1 MIELRSKQIPCC
13 FKKFYEFMKKIIV
26 RQICLAILLYFSCL
40 QFPSEASAQNVRVT
54 IKMENTAMENV
65 MTEIERQTRYLFG
78 SDKDVDLSVKVT
90 VDVDNEPLSTALDQM
105 VRGTGISY
113 DIKDSYILLSK
124 TAARSDKLK
133 LVRGKVTD
141 QDGDPLVGAMVY
153 SKTDMTRSSVTD
165 LDGNFSLEVPSD
177 DVIAVS
183 LLGFKDMEIPASS
196 ATANMS
202 IPMQQDI
209 STLDEVVVVGYG
221 VQKKVNVTGAV
232 SQIKADEMQDRPVLK
247 MTQALQG
254 QVPNLNISFSSGQ
267 PGKSSTIDIRGTGSI
282 NGGEPLIL
290 IDGIPGSLDNI
301 NVNDVES
308 ISVLKD
314 ASASAVYGAR
324 AAFGVILVTT
334 KSAED
339 GTVNVDY
346 QGSFGVSTHAVCTDF
361 VTDAW
366 TNSRINDQAFFNSKG
381 THLFK
386 YSDEQWNELYIRRND
401 KVENPERPWVVVT
414 NVNGKDR
421 YNYYGNFDWFNYLYK
436 RFRPKTSHSLSVSGT
451 QKKVKYLISGNYSN
465 EQGIF
470 RIAPDMYNQYGMMV
484 KVGADITKWLTISN
498 TTRFYKT
505 SYKWT
510 GFNQSYTPDNDFPVG
525 SNDAQFY
532 TAYYHYHPQY
542 VPVNPDG
549 TLTGNSDMS
558 NYTMGFGLHAIQ
570 LYGKSKG
577 EQSES
582 ELYTTFEAQFK
593 LLEGWTV
600 TANYTYRNTDTRR
613 WYRSVAVPYSLY
625 PGESVTWNWDPLN
638 RDQLTDWSRNR
649 DYNIYNIF
657 STYDNTFGRH
667 HVGAMVG
674 FNQEDYYYKNVTIAP
689 KNIASETLND
699 IGLAVGDS
707 PQWYGGQSEYALRGA
722 FVRLNYDFAGKY
734 LVEFSGRYD
743 GSSRFPKNSRFAFFP
758 SFSVG
763 YRISEEK
770 FFEPAKRWIDNLKIR
785 YSYGTLGNQNVA
797 NYSYISTMSIND
809 SSWLDSNGDRIKQ
822 TSTPA
827 PVAGDLTW
835 ETVTTNNIGLDLDMF
850 KNRFNFTFDVYSR
863 ATTGMLTQGPA
874 LPNVFGATEPKENA
888 ADLVTR
894 GFELAIGWRD
904 SFNLAGSPFNY
915 SVKAVLSDSQTWIT
929 RFNNPTKLL
938 DQYYEGQKLGEIWGY
953 TIDGRFATD
962 AEAAEYTS
970 TVNMTQ
976 VASREIPGY
985 YAGDSRWVDLDG
997 DNVVNSG
1004 AGTVDDHGD
1013 LSIIGNSSTRFPF
1026 GLTLTLGWYGFDIY
1040 AFFQGIGHKNWVPGA
1055 EATMFWGPYSRPY
1068 VSFLPSDFEDK
1079 IWSAENPDAYF
1090 PRLRGYAAGSELDKP
1105 NTQYIQNVAYCKL
1118 RNLTIGYT
1126 LPRKVLDKIHMKKI
1140 RVYLSGENLFTWSPL
1155 ETKYMDPEE
1164 TLSGDGRTY
1173 PFSRTFS
1180 VGVEFSF

>member
-1 MIELRSKQIPCC
+1 
-13 FKKFYEFMKKIIV
+13 MKKIIV
-26 RQICLAILLYFSCL
+26 RQICLTLVMSFLCFSVHGKL
-40 QFPSEASAQNVRVT
+40 AAQTVRVSLD
-54 IKMENTAMENV
+54 MEDVTMEKV
-65 MTEIERQTRYLFG
+65 MTEIEKQTRYLFG
-78 SDKDVDLSVKVT
+78 SDKDVDLTVKVT
-90 VDVDNEPLSTALDQM
+90 VIVDNAPLAEALDQM
-105 VRGTGISY
+105 VKGTDIRYTIS
-113 DIKDSYILLSK
+113 DSYILLSRHSGQELRLAK
-124 TAARSDKLK
+124 GRI
-133 LVRGKVTD
+133 TD
-141 QDGDPLVGAMVY
+141 AGGNPLIGAMVY
-153 SKTDMTRSSVTD
+153 DRDDRTISAVTD
-165 LDGNFSLEVPSD
+165 LDGRFEIEVPD
-177 DVIAVS
+177 GDMIVVS
-183 LLGFKDMEIPASS
+183 LLGFKEMEIPASS

-202 IPMQQDI
+202 LTLQEDI

-221 VQKKVNVTGAV
+221 VQKKVNVTGSV
-232 SQIKADEMQDRPVLK
+232 SQIKAEEMADRPVMK

-267 PGKSSTIDIRGTGSI
+267 PGSSSSINIRGTGSI

-334 KSAED
+334 RSAEE

-366 TNSRINDQAFFNSKG
+366 TNSRINDQAFFNTKG
-381 THLFK
+381 SHLFS
-386 YSDEQWNELYIRRND
+386 YSDAEWNELYIRRND
-401 KVENPERPWVVVT
+401 KVENPDRPWVVVS

-421 YNYYGNFDWFNYLYK
+421 YNYYGNFDWFNYFYQ
-436 RFRPKTSHSLSVSGT
+436 RFRPKTQHSLSVSGT
-451 QKKVKYLISGNYSN
+451 QKKVRYLISGNYSE

-470 RIAPDMYNQYGMMV
+470 RIAPDKYRQYGMMV
-484 KVGADITKWLTISN
+484 KVGTDITKWLTVSN

-505 SYKWT
+505 RYDWT
-510 GFNQSYTPDNDFPVG
+510 GFNQSYTPDNEYPIG
-525 SNDAQFY
+525 SSDAQFY
-532 TAYYHYHPQY
+532 SPYYHYHPQY

-549 TLTGNSDMS
+549 SLTGNSEMS

-577 EQSES
+577 QES
-582 ELYTTFEAQFK
+582 EADFYTTFEAVFR
-593 LLEGWTV
+593 LMEGWTV
-600 TANYTYRNTDTRR
+600 TANYTYHNTDTRR

-625 PGESVTWNWDPLN
+625 PGESVTWNWDALQ

-657 STYDNTFGRH
+657 TTYDNTFGRH
-667 HVGAMVG
+667 HVGAMLG
-674 FNQEDYYYKNVTIAP
+674 FNQEDYHYKNITVAP
-689 KNIASETLND
+689 KNIISENLND

-722 FVRLNYDFAGKY
+722 FIRLNYDFGGKY
-734 LVEFSGRYD
+734 LAEFSGRYD

-770 FFEPAKRWIDNLKIR
+770 FFQPARKVIDNLKIR

-797 NYSYISTMSIND
+797 NYAYISTMSIND
-809 SSWLDSNGDRIKQ
+809 SSWLDSDGNRIKQ
-822 TSTPA
+822 ASVPD

-850 KNRFNFTFDVYSR
+850 RNRFNFTLDFYSR

-874 LPNVFGATEPKENA
+874 LPNVFGAKENA

-894 GFELAIGWRD
+894 GFELSVGWRD
-904 SFNLAGSPFNY
+904 SFNLAGSPFSY
-915 SVKAVLSDSQTWIT
+915 SIKAVLSDSQTWIT
-929 RFNNPTKLL
+929 RFNNPTRLL
-938 DQYYEGQKLGEIWGY
+938 SQYYEGQKLGEIWGY

-962 AEAAEYTS
+962 AEAMEYTS
-970 TVNMTQ
+970 TINMTQ
-976 VASREIPGY
+976 VAAREIPGY
-985 YAGDSRWVDLDG
+985 YAGDSRWVDLNG
-997 DNVVNSG
+997 DKVVNGG
-1004 AGTVDDHGD
+1004 AGTVDDPGD
-1013 LSIIGNSSTRFPF
+1013 RRIIGNSSTRFPF
-1026 GLTLTLGWYGFDIY
+1026 GLTLSLNWYGFDIY
-1040 AFFQGIGHKNWVPGA
+1040 AFFQGIGYKNWVPGA

-1068 VSFLPSDFEDK
+1068 VSFLPSDFESK
-1079 IWSAENPDAYF
+1079 IWSADNPDAYF
-1090 PRLRGYAAGSELDKP
+1090 PRLRGYAASSELGNA

-1118 RNLTIGYT
+1118 RNLTVGYT
-1126 LPRKVLDKIHMKKI
+1126 LPRKVLDKIHFKKI

-1180 VGVEFSF
+1180 FGVEFSF

>member
-1 MIELRSKQIPCC
+1 
-13 FKKFYEFMKKIIV
+13 
-26 RQICLAILLYFSCL
+26 
-40 QFPSEASAQNVRVT
+40 
-54 IKMENTAMENV
+54 MENV

-141 QDGDPLVGAMVY
+141 QNGDPLVGAMVY

-177 DVIAVS
+177 DVIMVS

-232 SQIKADEMQDRPVLK
+232 SQIKADEMSDRPVLK

-254 QVPNLNISFSSGQ
+254 QVPNLNITFSSGQ
-267 PGKSSTIDIRGTGSI
+267 PGKSSSIDIRGTGSI

-334 KSAED
+334 KSAEE

-381 THLFK
+381 THLFN

-451 QKKVKYLISGNYSN
+451 QKKVKYLISGNYSD

-470 RIAPDMYNQYGMMV
+470 RISPDRYNQYGMMV
-484 KVGADITKWLTISN
+484 KVGADVTKWLTISN

-505 SYKWT
+505 SYNWT
-510 GFNQSYTPDNDFPVG
+510 GYNQSYTPDNEYPIG
-525 SNDAQFY
+525 SSDAQFY
-532 TAYYHYHPQY
+532 SPYYHYHPQY

-549 TLTGNSDMS
+549 TLTGNSEMS

-570 LYGKSKG
+570 LDEVLYHAVFLVLKHSFFSTDRYHGRHFFAADGCLMLGGRHQFGYQLGQPHQRIGNDNHGTDDASRRNSQRTPVVGTHAFGKDFGKNQNKYGEYGRDDTKISFAKHFHG
-577 EQSES
+577 FGT
-582 ELYTTFEAQFK
+582 YTCRTYGVGYGIERKDSGNGFVNVLLQ
-593 LLEGWTV
+593 LLEQGG
-600 TANYTYRNTDTRR
+600 R
-613 WYRSVAVPYSLY
+613 L
-625 PGESVTWNWDPLN
+625 ES
-638 RDQLTDWSRNR
+638 
-649 DYNIYNIF
+649 
-657 STYDNTFGRH
+657 
-667 HVGAMVG
+667 
-674 FNQEDYYYKNVTIAP
+674 
-689 KNIASETLND
+689 
-699 IGLAVGDS
+699 GLFLHGDEGHG
-707 PQWYGGQSEYALRGA
+707 GGQKDC
-722 FVRLNYDFAGKY
+722 FHN
-734 LVEFSGRYD
+734 
-743 GSSRFPKNSRFAFFP
+743 
-758 SFSVG
+758 
-763 YRISEEK
+763 
-770 FFEPAKRWIDNLKIR
+770 
-785 YSYGTLGNQNVA
+785 
-797 NYSYISTMSIND
+797 
-809 SSWLDSNGDRIKQ
+809 
-822 TSTPA
+822 
-827 PVAGDLTW
+827 
-835 ETVTTNNIGLDLDMF
+835 
-850 KNRFNFTFDVYSR
+850 
-863 ATTGMLTQGPA
+863 
-874 LPNVFGATEPKENA
+874 
-888 ADLVTR
+888 
-894 GFELAIGWRD
+894 
-904 SFNLAGSPFNY
+904 
-915 SVKAVLSDSQTWIT
+915 
-929 RFNNPTKLL
+929 
-938 DQYYEGQKLGEIWGY
+938 
-953 TIDGRFATD
+953 
-962 AEAAEYTS
+962 
-970 TVNMTQ
+970 
-976 VASREIPGY
+976 
-985 YAGDSRWVDLDG
+985 
-997 DNVVNSG
+997 
-1004 AGTVDDHGD
+1004 
-1013 LSIIGNSSTRFPF
+1013 
-1026 GLTLTLGWYGFDIY
+1026 
-1040 AFFQGIGHKNWVPGA
+1040 GA
-1055 EATMFWGPYSRPY
+1055 EKRY
-1068 VSFLPSDFEDK
+1068 
-1079 IWSAENPDAYF
+1079 
-1090 PRLRGYAAGSELDKP
+1090 
-1105 NTQYIQNVAYCKL
+1105 
-1118 RNLTIGYT
+1118 
-1126 LPRKVLDKIHMKKI
+1126 
-1140 RVYLSGENLFTWSPL
+1140 
-1155 ETKYMDPEE
+1155 
-1164 TLSGDGRTY
+1164 
-1173 PFSRTFS
+1173 
-1180 VGVEFSF
+1180 